1 MIAVSATKAVIYRGL
16 SIIQVGALALSFGD
30 TIASTALVT
39 GAITLSRTA
48 VYVANDY
55 LWNGINVRKP
65 TTPPPQLVR
74 VRGLTLAPKL
84 LQEFYL

>member
-1 MIAVSATKAVIYRGL
+1 MVPVSATKAVIYRGL
-16 SIIQVGALALSFGD
+16 SIIQVGAVALSFGD

-65 TTPPPQLVR
+65 TTPPPP
-74 VRGLTLAPKL
+74 LA
-84 LQEFYL
+84 ESGD